1 MKSKTSILTLIIL
14 LQFLIGSMRQ
24 DLFSQTPWFDLAQKD
39 PSRLPGGKLF
49 LYKFQTM
56 PTDTSD
62 SVRLMLY
69 AKIFYDLLQF
79 THRDTAYV
87 AQYELTLAI
96 KNAAGESLPGK
107 IKKREI
113 SVTSYTETN
122 SRSRFSMEELDF
134 TLPSGEY
141 EFFIELL
148 DAETKKPLQRK
159 KKMILPK
166 FFSETFTASEIFFV
180 NLYDLG
186 DPLRD
191 VAYPVFPAVFPSSSD
206 SIYARFVICSNEL
219 GKRIKLKKTIF
230 SSDNRPIHLD
240 TLTITLNSRIQ
251 PVELPLAEKLKF
263 GQYTLSI
270 TLSDGKTNAVIK
282 NPFYIQWKSHTTMI
296 PNLQQAI
303 ETIQYVMD
311 KNQWNHLMKQSPD
324 IQQTILGEFWDERDP
339 DPSTQ
344 ENELE
349 EEYYQRVTFSNRHFS
364 SWNNGMDGWRT
375 DRGKIYI
382 ICGPPSEVESPS
394 TATSQKSQYEIWYY
408 RNLQKR
414 FVFLDRYGNGD
425 FRLIS
430 EE

>member
-1 MKSKTSILTLIIL
+1 
-14 LQFLIGSMRQ
+14 
-24 DLFSQTPWFDLAQKD
+24 
-39 PSRLPGGKLF
+39 
-49 LYKFQTM
+49 M

-62 SVRLMLY
+62 LVQLTFY

-79 THRDTAYV
+79 IHRDTAY
-87 AQYELTLAI
+87 AARYELTLAI
-96 KNAAGESLPGK
+96 KNATGESLPGRINK
-107 IKKREI
+107 GEI
-113 SVTSYTETN
+113 SVTSYAETN
-122 SRSRFSMEELDF
+122 SRSRFALEKLDF
-134 TLPSGEY
+134 VLPSGEY
-141 EFFIELL
+141 TFFIELL
-148 DAETKKPLQRK
+148 DVETKQPLQRNEK
-159 KKMILPK
+159 IVLPV
-166 FFSETFTASEIFFV
+166 FFSESFTTSKIFFV
-180 NLYDLG
+180 D
-186 DPLRD
+186 LRD
-191 VAYPVFPAVFPSSSD
+191 QGDTTKDAAYPVFPTVFPSSND
-206 SIYARFVICSNEL
+206 SIYARFFVCSNEL

-251 PVELPLAEKLKF
+251 PVEFPLLEKLKF
-263 GQYTLSI
+263 GQYALSI
-270 TLSDGKTNAVIK
+270 SLSDSKTNVVIK
-282 NPFYIQWKSHTTMI
+282 SPFYIQWKSHTTMI

-303 ETIQYVMD
+303 ETIQYVME
-311 KNQWNHLMKQSPD
+311 KNQWNDLMKQSPD
-324 IQQTILGEFWDERDP
+324 IQQTTLGEFWDERDP

-349 EEYYQRVTFSNRHFS
+349 EEYYRRVNFSNRHFS
-364 SWNNGMDGWRT
+364 SWNDGTDGWRT

-382 ICGPPSEVESPS
+382 ICGPPSDVESPS